1 MRAVRVNQSRNVV
14 GLKTKT
20 LSWKGL
26 KCYVGLSSSAH
37 MSDNDLYATT
47 DTFHVQVVMGSI
59 VSIQILI
66 IAALKKYFVTIGT
79 DWFQLGLGN
88 ISTILSVLQLVLR
101 GCCKLLFF

>member
-66 IAALKKYFVTIGT
+66 IAALK
-79 DWFQLGLGN
+79 N
-88 ISTILSVLQLVLR
+88 I
-101 GCCKLLFF
+101 LLL